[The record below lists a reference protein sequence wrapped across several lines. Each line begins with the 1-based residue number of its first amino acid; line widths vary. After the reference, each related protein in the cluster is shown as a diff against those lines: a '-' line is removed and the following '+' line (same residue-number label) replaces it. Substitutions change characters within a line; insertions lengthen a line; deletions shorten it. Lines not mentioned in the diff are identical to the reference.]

1 MNKKFNI
8 LRSIVVLS
16 VMSALIFDTKTAH
29 AGTAEGLT
37 LCIQSVIPSLF
48 PFIFLSLLLT
58 SGLYGMHIPLLS
70 PLRKLC
76 SIPYGTESI
85 LLIAF
90 LGGYPVGAQ
99 AVHSAWS
106 EGTLDTAAAKR
117 LLGFCNNAGPS
128 FIFGL
133 LSSLFTHKAAAWCL
147 WLIHVV
153 SALLVGWIL
162 PGIQQDKQHITS
174 SQPVTVTVA
183 LGKSM
188 HIMANICGW
197 VILIRIF
204 LVFAL
209 KYILHYLPPI
219 TQVLISGCIELT
231 NGCISLHVIENE
243 PIRFVAAAFMLSV
256 GGLCVFLQ
264 TRAVTS
270 KLGTG
275 MYLPGKLLQALISVI
290 LSFMLLPMLYP
301 ITDRFFCLSFS
312 CVGILLLFI
321 IKKVVAFRQNLL
333 YNNSSSKRK
342 DQSLCFFAEK

>member
-1 MNKKFNI
+1 MNKMFYI

-16 VMSALIFDTKTAH
+16 IMSALIFDTKTAH
-29 AGTAEGLT
+29 AGATEGLT

-58 SGLYGMHIPLLS
+58 SGLYGMHIPLLW

-76 SIPYGTESI
+76 SIPEGTESI

-106 EGTLDTAAAKR
+106 EGTLDTATAKR

-147 WLIHVV
+147 WLIHIV
-153 SALLVGWIL
+153 SALLVGWLL
-162 PGIQQDKQHITS
+162 PGNQQNKQHITGS
-174 SQPVTVTVA
+174 HPVTVTAA
-183 LGKSM
+183 LGKSI

-197 VILIRIF
+197 VIVIRIL
-204 LVFAL
+204 LVFAT
-209 KYILHYLPPI
+209 KYILHYLSPI

-231 NGCISLHVIENE
+231 NGCISLLIIKNE
-243 PIRFVAAAFMLSV
+243 PVRFVAAAFMLSM
-256 GGLCVFLQ
+256 GGLCVLLQ
-264 TRAVTS
+264 TRAVTG

-275 MYLPGKLLQALISVI
+275 MYLPGKLLQALISAI
-290 LSFMLLPMLYP
+290 LSSLLLPILYP
-301 ITDRFFCLSFS
+301 VAVPFFCLSFS
-312 CVGILLLFI
+312 FVGILLLFI

-333 YNNSSSKRK
+333 YNNGSSKRK